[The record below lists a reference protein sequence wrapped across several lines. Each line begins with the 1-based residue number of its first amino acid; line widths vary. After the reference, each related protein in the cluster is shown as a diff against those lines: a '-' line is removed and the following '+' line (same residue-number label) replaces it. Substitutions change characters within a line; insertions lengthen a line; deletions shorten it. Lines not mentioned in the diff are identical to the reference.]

1 MSAILCAILRMW
13 RPHVGTFH
21 TYTFALQESYAQ
33 MRSCNLK
40 QERSVRNIPGHFWRQ
55 AASGKRLPAASVAR
69 SSKDGKVAITGDNFI
84 LASLFNQYC

>member
-1 MSAILCAILRMW
+1 M
-13 RPHVGTFH
+13 
-21 TYTFALQESYAQ
+21 
-33 MRSCNLK
+33 
-40 QERSVRNIPGHFWRQ
+40 RNIPGHFWRQ